1 MILTTANQAQGLPVS
16 LLCPVGSYPSFI
28 TVRGAQLHSET
39 GWYTIQLVHN
49 YYNHQQQLK
58 EGYKAE
64 QSRTSRIRWKQNA
77 TPFVS
82 GSAPDR
88 WVQCQLLSVP
98 IHQISETL
106 EMFYRSN
113 AMEQWAKLRKDSWK
127 VYTRTISIAELTTWW
142 IQAVSQI
149 VHSSFLYLP
158 SKKVAGKLVGAA
170 LELSTSALS
179 QSLGSIVQPNGSIF
193 ESSSF
198 FYCT

>member
-28 TVRGAQLHSET
+28 TVRGAQLHSEP

-49 YYNHQQQLK
+49 YYNHEQQLK

-64 QSRTSRIRWKQNA
+64 QSRTSRIRWKQSA

-98 IHQISETL
+98 IHQISL
-106 EMFYRSN
+106 EIFIRAMQWSNEQNCEKTAEKCTPERYLLRSSLLGGYK
-113 AMEQWAKLRKDSWK
+113 QYLKLC
-127 VYTRTISIAELTTWW
+127 I
-142 IQAVSQI
+142 
-149 VHSSFLYLP
+149 P
-158 SKKVAGKLVGAA
+158 
-170 LELSTSALS
+170 
-179 QSLGSIVQPNGSIF
+179 P
-193 ESSSF
+193 F
-198 FYCT
+198 FTCLQKRLRAN